1 MPLGDGSPGVG
12 QHVGPVAQLRP
23 RAVEAHKD
31 LADGIVLADLV
42 IVQNSYN
49 NLHFLWSEGR
59 KARYCQIG
67 DIDHSVIDVVMV
79 VTDSEKRQVRTVEG
93 GGGGANFWKGGTCE
107 QSCAV

>member
-49 NLHFLWSEGR
+49 NLHFLWSGR
-59 KARYCQIG
+59 EERCRQFGKTSPRCNG
-67 DIDHSVIDVVMV
+67 HID
-79 VTDSEKRQVRTVEG
+79 G
-93 GGGGANFWKGGTCE
+93 GC
-107 QSCAV
+107 

>member
-49 NLHFLWSEGR
+49 NLHFL
-59 KARYCQIG
+59 
-67 DIDHSVIDVVMV
+67 
-79 VTDSEKRQVRTVEG
+79 
-93 GGGGANFWKGGTCE
+93 
-107 QSCAV
+107 

>member
-12 QHVGPVAQLRP
+12 QHVGPVAQLRS

-49 NLHFLWSEGR
+49 NLHFLWSGR
-59 KARYCQIG
+59 EERCRQFGKTYQG
-67 DIDHSVIDVVMV
+67 VIDILMV
-79 VTDSEKRQVRTVEG
+79 VADFETSRFTLWRPKETK
-93 GGGGANFWKGGTCE
+93 
-107 QSCAV
+107 

>member
-23 RAVEAHKD
+23 CAVEAHKD

-49 NLHFLWSEGR
+49 NLHFLQRGKERKKEGDKKECKLR
-59 KARYCQIG
+59 LLMFASINSFLKNNAQFKTILK
-67 DIDHSVIDVVMV
+67 S
-79 VTDSEKRQVRTVEG
+79 
-93 GGGGANFWKGGTCE
+93 
-107 QSCAV
+107 